1 MLSLL
6 VWSKVIALS
15 GFNCSKGTMCRAILG
30 QGLQPRADG
39 KGALK
44 LISVLNT
51 YIFLHINHKCSEF
64 FNDFLTKKISRHSKQ
79 SQF

>member
-30 QGLQPRADG
+30 QGLQPSPRADG

-44 LISVLNT
+44 PISVLN
-51 YIFLHINHKCSEF
+51 IFLAYKLQMLGIFH
-64 FNDFLTKKISRHSKQ
+64 
-79 SQF
+79 